1 MSLKVIPVWFL
12 LFEIKSNPGR
22 LRKKRVIGKHFGKLL
37 VGNLHH
43 EGVILEP
50 SAGQFPTKKKPGFRQ
65 AFQREEEKGMI
76 LNQQHYVTYYYSRKW
91 D

>member
-1 MSLKVIPVWFL
+1 LRVIPIWFL
-12 LFEIKSNPGR
+12 LFAIKSNPGK
-22 LRKKRVIGKHFGKLL
+22 LRKKRFIGKLL
-37 VGNLHH
+37 AGNLYH

-76 LNQQHYVTYYYSRKW
+76 LNQQHYVTY
-91 D
+91 